1 MASLCSY
8 FVKNAKNISSPQ
20 RNIVRGDKYRITIL
34 TPRLVRIEYNVN
46 NEFENRPTSLVVNR
60 NFGDIKFDATPG
72 DSVITLTT
80 EYFTLTYVKSA
91 PISSKSI
98 RIKVNGTDKEWSPG
112 TKDVRNIGSINY
124 SLDYLEENNLKLDKG
139 LYSLDGYAV
148 LDDSK
153 SYVIDNDMFVPRGQT
168 TDIYVFVYKT
178 DLGLCL
184 QDYFNLT
191 GYPPM
196 IPRYSLGCWWYKND
210 KYNMVDIDNLIKKFS
225 DNHIPISVFL
235 LGNHWHNDDENFT
248 YSNNLFNPEYMP
260 TFCKSKSQIFG
271 LTINPELTITP
282 KDPMYQELSTYLNRY
297 PDGRITF
304 IPLNNNTIS
313 AYLNIVVARLLNS
326 GIKIFNIDYYNPQD
340 KLDLFLLNHYHY
352 TVANLNERGVILS
365 RNPGIAPHRYPII
378 YSGKTKVSWNT
389 LKVLPTYNNS
399 ASNMGISWHA
409 HAIGGYYGGMEDVE
423 LFLRYIQFGVFSPI
437 FILAGDAGKYYKR
450 EPWKWNQIKL
460 SVIKEYMTLRNKLI
474 PYIYTEGFNYHNYGV
489 PLIQPL
495 YYKYPKIY
503 DEPTY
508 VNQYF
513 FGSRIM
519 ISPIIKRKNA
529 EMNRVVQRVFI
540 PNGIW
545 YEYVS
550 GKKYLGNK
558 YYTGFYKDEDY
569 PIFIKE
575 GSIIPMSMDEDTKVP
590 VNMELQIFPAE
601 NGLYGS
607 YELYEDDGISLNPD
621 KNYLVTKMN
630 LDKTDTG
637 YKFTIQRKEGNYN
650 MPNRNYLLRFRN
662 MLKPAKIIFKKGENI
677 QDNYPYENEKN
688 DLIIKLTDIN
698 VFEPIE
704 VDIIGKDIEI
714 ETISVI
720 NEEIEGILDDLEI
733 RTSLKDQID
742 TIIFIPSLPIN
753 KKRVSL
759 RKLKKQGLEPKYINM
774 FIGLLEFIET
784 K

>member
-1 MASLCSY
+1 ML
-8 FVKNAKNISSPQ
+8 Q
-20 RNIVRGDKYRITIL
+20 
-34 TPRLVRIEYNVN
+34 
-46 NEFENRPTSLVVNR
+46 
-60 NFGDIKFDATPG
+60 
-72 DSVITLTT
+72 
-80 EYFTLTYVKSA
+80 
-91 PISSKSI
+91 
-98 RIKVNGTDKEWSPG
+98 
-112 TKDVRNIGSINY
+112 
-124 SLDYLEENNLKLDKG
+124 LEE
-139 LYSLDGYAV
+139 
-148 LDDSK
+148 
-153 SYVIDNDMFVPRGQT
+153 
-168 TDIYVFVYKT
+168 
-178 DLGLCL
+178 
-184 QDYFNLT
+184 
-191 GYPPM
+191 
-196 IPRYSLGCWWYKND
+196 W
-210 KYNMVDIDNLIKKFS
+210 
-225 DNHIPISVFL
+225 
-235 LGNHWHNDDENFT
+235 
-248 YSNNLFNPEYMP
+248 
-260 TFCKSKSQIFG
+260 
-271 LTINPELTITP
+271 
-282 KDPMYQELSTYLNRY
+282 NR
-297 PDGRITF
+297 
-304 IPLNNNTIS
+304 
-313 AYLNIVVARLLNS
+313 
-326 GIKIFNIDYYNPQD
+326 
-340 KLDLFLLNHYHY
+340 
-352 TVANLNERGVILS
+352 
-365 RNPGIAPHRYPII
+365 
-378 YSGKTKVSWNT
+378 
-389 LKVLPTYNNS
+389 
-399 ASNMGISWHA
+399 
-409 HAIGGYYGGMEDVE
+409 
-423 LFLRYIQFGVFSPI
+423 
-437 FILAGDAGKYYKR
+437 
-450 EPWKWNQIKL
+450 
-460 SVIKEYMTLRNKLI
+460 LI
-474 PYIYTEGFNYHNYGV
+474 PYIYTESFNYHNYGV

-662 MLKPAKIIFKKGENI
+662 MLKPAKIIFKKGETI

-688 DLIIKLTDIN
+688 DLLIKLTDIN

-742 TIIFIPSLPIN
+742 TIIFNPSLPIN

>member
-1 MASLCSY
+1 
-8 FVKNAKNISSPQ
+8 
-20 RNIVRGDKYRITIL
+20 
-34 TPRLVRIEYNVN
+34 
-46 NEFENRPTSLVVNR
+46 
-60 NFGDIKFDATPG
+60 
-72 DSVITLTT
+72 
-80 EYFTLTYVKSA
+80 
-91 PISSKSI
+91 
-98 RIKVNGTDKEWSPG
+98 
-112 TKDVRNIGSINY
+112 
-124 SLDYLEENNLKLDKG
+124 
-139 LYSLDGYAV
+139 
-148 LDDSK
+148 
-153 SYVIDNDMFVPRGQT
+153 
-168 TDIYVFVYKT
+168 
-178 DLGLCL
+178 
-184 QDYFNLT
+184 
-191 GYPPM
+191 
-196 IPRYSLGCWWYKND
+196 
-210 KYNMVDIDNLIKKFS
+210 
-225 DNHIPISVFL
+225 
-235 LGNHWHNDDENFT
+235 
-248 YSNNLFNPEYMP
+248 
-260 TFCKSKSQIFG
+260 
-271 LTINPELTITP
+271 
-282 KDPMYQELSTYLNRY
+282 
-297 PDGRITF
+297 
-304 IPLNNNTIS
+304 
-313 AYLNIVVARLLNS
+313 
-326 GIKIFNIDYYNPQD
+326 
-340 KLDLFLLNHYHY
+340 
-352 TVANLNERGVILS
+352 
-365 RNPGIAPHRYPII
+365 
-378 YSGKTKVSWNT
+378 
-389 LKVLPTYNNS
+389 
-399 ASNMGISWHA
+399 
-409 HAIGGYYGGMEDVE
+409 
-423 LFLRYIQFGVFSPI
+423 
-437 FILAGDAGKYYKR
+437 
-450 EPWKWNQIKL
+450 
-460 SVIKEYMTLRNKLI
+460 
-474 PYIYTEGFNYHNYGV
+474 
-489 PLIQPL
+489 
-495 YYKYPKIY
+495 
-503 DEPTY
+503 
-508 VNQYF
+508 
-513 FGSRIM
+513 
-519 ISPIIKRKNA
+519 
-529 EMNRVVQRVFI
+529 MNRVVQRVFI

-742 TIIFIPSLPIN
+742 TIIFNPSLPIN